1 MSWLILIGSG
11 LLEAGWATMLPRTQG
26 FSRLGPSVAFVALLA
41 LSMYGL
47 SVATRDIP
55 IGPAYAVW
63 VGIGAFGTLVAD
75 VVLNDQRMTA
85 PQLLAVLA
93 LVASI
98 VAVRVTSSS

>member
-63 VGIGAFGTLVAD
+63 VGIGAVGAFGVGSLGKPSC
-75 VVLNDQRMTA
+75 TA
-85 PQLLAVLA
+85 SAWLF
-93 LVASI
+93 
-98 VAVRVTSSS
+98 